1 MSWVAVG
8 GAVAGG
14 AVGLL
19 GESMKDDK
27 NGGAGATT
35 ASKEPWDMA
44 APWLRQ
50 QIDRGADLQSRY
62 SNNPYS
68 QQQLAAYGNQNA
80 LGDYMRQLTP
90 SLLGQM
96 QGQQLGYDPSNP
108 SARPTGF
115 TFIGDTS
122 GTPGGSNLQFNSTQG
137 GLLGSMTGSPST
149 AYTSAQESSE
159 WLGNLLNR
167 YGGK

>member
-1 MSWVAVG
+1 MPWGVAAAAVG
-8 GAVAGG
+8 AGG
-14 AVGLL
+14 SLL
-19 GESMKDDK
+19 AAKEAKK
-27 NGGAGATT
+27 NGGAGTTT
-35 ASKEPWDMA
+35 ATKDPWGVA
-44 APWLRQ
+44 EPWLRQ

-62 SNNPYS
+62 SNNPFS

-90 SLLGQM
+90 SLLGQL
-96 QGQQLGYDPSNP
+96 QGQQLGYDPSKP

-122 GTPGGSNLQFNSTQG
+122 GSPGGSNLQFNSTQG
-137 GLLGSMTGSPST
+137 GLLGNMTGSPST
-149 AYTSAQESSE
+149 AYTSAQDSSQ
-159 WLGNLLNR
+159 WLQNLLNS